1 MRFTRVRLRCTIGEY
16 CKVLTTGV
24 DDFLGCAHH
33 TQKFITKDGREGQA
47 MIYEMHKFMKSCL
60 ERYLEV
66 ARKHMGADYE
76 IPFFDSPFVDEDC
89 LPNPAR
95 RPQYNADGPT
105 TGCVCPI
112 LHRSL
117 CR

>member
-1 MRFTRVRLRCTIGEY
+1 
-16 CKVLTTGV
+16 
-24 DDFLGCAHH
+24 
-33 TQKFITKDGREGQA
+33 
-47 MIYEMHKFMKSCL
+47 MIYEMHKFMRSCL

-66 ARKHMGADYE
+66 ARKHMGSSYD

-95 RPQYNADGPT
+95 RPQYNADVST
-105 TGCVCPI
+105 TGYVCPYCTEGF
-112 LHRSL
+112 